1 MKKILLLFALIG
13 SFAHAQVN
21 LNSSI
26 PAPQVKGIV
35 QTVNGGIGISSV
47 GLTGCPKVTN
57 GTWTINLANCS
68 GSDFPFT
75 INSFTGCN
83 GSLELGA
90 TVTNPTCSA
99 TYSATPASASIT
111 NTDGVSSP
119 TNLTAPFTSG
129 TIVGSFS
136 HNAVTTTTLTL
147 TAVGA
152 TTQTATQAY
161 TWNPRIFGGIG
172 TAGATSTV
180 TASGTTAI
188 LSTSNVL
195 ASLQL
200 GAESVGSVFGPFAPS
215 GQNVYLLLVG
225 GSHTFVDTG
234 TGFPFA
240 FNTPTAV
247 SFTNANGVVV
257 SMFLYQSSNP
267 LTGTFNIRVAS

>member
-1 MKKILLLFALIG
+1 MKILTFILLLLPC
-13 SFAHAQVN
+13 SLLAQVN

-35 QTVNGGIGISSV
+35 QDVNGGTGINST
-47 GLTGCPKVTN
+47 GLTGCPKVTS
-57 GTWTINLANCS
+57 GVWTITLANCS
-68 GSDFPFT
+68 SGFPFT

-99 TYSATPASASIT
+99 TYSSTPASANIT

-119 TNLTAPFTSG
+119 TNLSSPFTSG

-136 HNAVTTTTLTL
+136 HTTVTTTTLTL
-147 TAVGA
+147 TAIGD

-161 TWNPRIFGGIG
+161 TWNPRIFGGVG
-172 TAGATSTV
+172 AAGATSTV

-200 GAESVGSVFGPFAPS
+200 GAETVGSVFGPFNPS
-215 GQNVYLLLVG
+215 GQSVYLLLKG
-225 GSHTFVDTG
+225 GTHSFVDVG

-240 FNTPTAV
+240 FNTPTSV
-247 SFTNANGVVV
+247 SFTNVNGVVV
-257 SMFLYQSSNP
+257 SLFLYQSTNA
-267 LTGTFNIRVAS
+267 LTGNFTIRVAS